1 MSGDSDHI
9 IDNQSAFKF
18 TAFISYSHKDSD
30 WAKWI
35 QRQIEHYRLPAR
47 LAKEQGIGRKL
58 GKVFRDR
65 EELSTG
71 QNLGDHLLDAL
82 NNSANLIV
90 ICSPHAVNSQW
101 VGQEIEH
108 FKAIGRGNRIF
119 CLLVDGGAESLPPQ
133 LLTNTAGEPLEPLA
147 ADPREHADGRRL
159 AKLKLIAGMLELQL
173 DQLVQRDRA
182 RQRYLM
188 SLYFSGLM
196 AFLAVGTAAYLSYLN
211 QRHEQEQATK
221 LVGFVVSKWDELRPW
236 IPLDLLISIS
246 EEPIAYLESKGT
258 ENLPNEA
265 QATYALAVRQLGLA
279 YQDQNENEKAI
290 FTLDK
295 SRQIFQRLV
304 ALEPNN
310 KNYAFEI
317 GQSDY
322 YLGANFYYG
331 GDYTS
336 ASAPWRSYALQMA
349 SLQRTEPENATYVLE
364 NVNGVIA
371 LLSLKIAA
379 QTLVPEMSL
388 SELLETAIATAES
401 AIIRFPNDADMLEAL
416 VGAIAFSADF
426 YMQQCNIQRVLPI
439 LERAS
444 DAALKAM
451 TLEPS
456 LYRKQTAA
464 GAVTY
469 YANSAFFSGNLEIAT
484 TMYIRS
490 LQMRD
495 ELSTADPT
503 NDFYQQQ
510 ALESLFD
517 LFRINYLQLDG
528 DAVPE
533 YSKQIMTRFT
543 DSRERARSYDL
554 EIPWLQIMAEYAI
567 AELGNSEAE
576 KWTNEFK
583 SAVIQLSDDDER
595 KTRALAKLKW
605 QTRYLSLEDDI
616 EFEPGDHLD
625 KQDCRSRFV
634 NWSWNLANGNIDAAN
649 QIARDLIDLGYKHPR
664 MAFYSKLAGVP
675 YPPPNTPP
683 PSLDQEETSTP
694 ASIQ

>member
-18 TAFISYSHKDSD
+18 TAFISYSHKDSE

-35 QRQIEHYRLPAR
+35 QRQIENYRLPAK
-47 LAKEQGIGRKL
+47 LAKEQGIARRL

-71 QNLGDHLLDAL
+71 QNLGDHLLSAL

-133 LLTNTAGEPLEPLA
+133 LLTTVRGEPLEPLA
-147 ADPREHADGRRL
+147 ADPREHADGKRL

-379 QTLVPEMSL
+379 QTLLPEMSL
-388 SELLETAIATAES
+388 SELLETAIATAEN
-401 AIIRFPNDADMLEAL
+401 AVNRFSNDARMLEAL
-416 VGAIAFSADF
+416 VGATAFSADF
-426 YMQQCNIQRVLPI
+426 YMQQCNVQRVVPT
-439 LERAS
+439 LERSSEAAS
-444 DAALKAM
+444 RAM
-451 TLEPS
+451 ELEPS

-464 GAVTY
+464 DALSNH
-469 YANSAFFSGNLEIAT
+469 ANSVLFNGQPELAT
-484 TMYIRS
+484 TMYSRALRIRE
-490 LQMRD
+490 

-683 PSLDQEETSTP
+683 TSLDQEETSTP